1 MKGYDD
7 TIKIMVFGD
16 DSDETRSLTLRYI
29 SGFFL
34 DDLRLTI
41 GVDFYSKVT
50 NFNDKKIKLQLW
62 TFGGEQ
68 RFRFLLHQYCKGARG
83 GLFVFDIADSSS
95 LAHIDDWLSVIRKED
110 RADIP
115 IFLVGIIPDE
125 KNKRRVSTQKG
136 KKIATSKNL
145 NGYFECNLKTGENV
159 EKVLDELI
167 RLILADPNYTPSKR
181 KVKKYIKLKS
191 KSLSSLKKIIGQGD
205 SYSKSDFKSKKKK
218 KNKISKNTLYDIP
231 KFKIII
237 FGKDSVGKA
246 NFIRRS
252 LSNLFSSE
260 SKMDI
265 GVEIYGPK
273 IASVD
278 GQKVKL
284 QAWDFSGKDR
294 FRFFSPNFIRGAQGS
309 LILFDVKDR
318 SSVARIDDWLSIIRK
333 EMRAEVKFP
342 ILVVGI
348 VPDESEE
355 RQVTTE
361 EGTKLAES
369 RNLNGY
375 IECSPKTGTRL
386 MLAHKDCRPPQKR
399 DEALP
404 LNKDNLK
411 ENKILETEKQLLD
424 AMGLRLEQDVNSLRN
439 EKGVDSNVRLKF
451 IGAKM
456 SSPKAPF
463 IPPLHPPLPSKSYRD
478 QIFTLLSK
486 IQRFWPLQNSK
497 FIAVTLVQGRDTI
510 LYSTDNWDI
519 SADVGRVISSW
530 SRLNS
535 PFIVISGVKYY
546 ELICTPEILIANS
559 LRGEDQ
565 ILLAKEDDYTLIL
578 HVGPENGPMGN
589 LDSGP
594 PRDPGSASEAA
605 LVDF

>member
-1 MKGYDD
+1 M
-7 TIKIMVFGD
+7 
-16 DSDETRSLTLRYI
+16 
-29 SGFFL
+29 
-34 DDLRLTI
+34 
-41 GVDFYSKVT
+41 
-50 NFNDKKIKLQLW
+50 
-62 TFGGEQ
+62 
-68 RFRFLLHQYCKGARG
+68 
-83 GLFVFDIADSSS
+83 
-95 LAHIDDWLSVIRKED
+95 
-110 RADIP
+110 
-115 IFLVGIIPDE
+115 
-125 KNKRRVSTQKG
+125 
-136 KKIATSKNL
+136 
-145 NGYFECNLKTGENV
+145 
-159 EKVLDELI
+159 
-167 RLILADPNYTPSKR
+167 
-181 KVKKYIKLKS
+181 
-191 KSLSSLKKIIGQGD
+191 
-205 SYSKSDFKSKKKK
+205 
-218 KNKISKNTLYDIP
+218 
-231 KFKIII
+231 FKIII
-237 FGKDSVGKA
+237 FGKDSDGKV
-246 NFIRRS
+246 NFIQRS
-252 LSNLFSSE
+252 LPNIFSSE
-260 SKMDI
+260 TKMAI

-273 IASVD
+273 IVSVD

-375 IECSPKTGTRL
+375 IECSPKTGENVDKVFEDLTRL

-478 QIFTLLSK
+478 QIINLLSK
-486 IQRFWPLQNSK
+486 IKRFWDLTNSK
-497 FIAVTLVQGRDTI
+497 IIAVALVQGKDTI

-530 SRLNS
+530 SSLNV
-535 PFIVISGVKYY
+535 PFIVISGVKYSV
-546 ELICTPEILIANS
+546 LQCTSEKLVAASI
-559 LRGEDQ
+559 RGEGH
-565 ILLAKEDDYTLIL
+565 ILGAKDDDYTLIL
-578 HVGPENGPMGN
+578 HVEPDSGPMGN
-589 LDSGP
+589 LDRGP
-594 PRDPGSASEAA
+594 PRDPGSAREAA

>member
-1 MKGYDD
+1 M
-7 TIKIMVFGD
+7 
-16 DSDETRSLTLRYI
+16 
-29 SGFFL
+29 
-34 DDLRLTI
+34 
-41 GVDFYSKVT
+41 
-50 NFNDKKIKLQLW
+50 
-62 TFGGEQ
+62 
-68 RFRFLLHQYCKGARG
+68 
-83 GLFVFDIADSSS
+83 
-95 LAHIDDWLSVIRKED
+95 
-110 RADIP
+110 
-115 IFLVGIIPDE
+115 
-125 KNKRRVSTQKG
+125 
-136 KKIATSKNL
+136 
-145 NGYFECNLKTGENV
+145 
-159 EKVLDELI
+159 
-167 RLILADPNYTPSKR
+167 
-181 KVKKYIKLKS
+181 
-191 KSLSSLKKIIGQGD
+191 
-205 SYSKSDFKSKKKK
+205 
-218 KNKISKNTLYDIP
+218 
-231 KFKIII
+231 FKIII
-237 FGKDSVGKA
+237 FGKDSDGKV
-246 NFIRRS
+246 NFIQRS
-252 LSNLFSSE
+252 LPNIFSSE
-260 SKMDI
+260 TKMAI

-273 IASVD
+273 IVSVD

-375 IECSPKTGTRL
+375 IECSPKTGENVDKVFEDLTRL

-451 IGAKM
+451 IRAKM
-456 SSPKAPF
+456 SSPKTPF

-478 QIFTLLSK
+478 QIINLLSK
-486 IQRFWPLQNSK
+486 IKRFWDLTNSRI
-497 FIAVTLVQGRDTI
+497 IAVALVQGKDTI

-530 SRLNS
+530 SSLNV
-535 PFIVISGVKYY
+535 PFIVISGVKYSV
-546 ELICTPEILIANS
+546 LQCTSEKLVAASI
-559 LRGEDQ
+559 RGEGH
-565 ILLAKEDDYTLIL
+565 ILGAKDDDYTLIL
-578 HVGPENGPMGN
+578 HVEPDSGPMGN
-589 LDSGP
+589 LDRGP
-594 PRDPGSASEAA
+594 PRDPGSAREAA

>member
-342 ILVVGI
+342 I
-348 VPDESEE
+348 
-355 RQVTTE
+355 
-361 EGTKLAES
+361 
-369 RNLNGY
+369 
-375 IECSPKTGTRL
+375 TRL